1 MMGLSGVGGGR
12 KGGAARR
19 PLPLTS
25 GRAGASI
32 DHSDVV
38 SLARSGRGGR
48 ASPAGREER
57 SAGGAIEHGRVGF
70 DMRNK
75 LVGMTVAAALLAGG
89 ATLALAAGTPAA
101 KPQTTCPVTGKAID
115 PKTSPHVD
123 WQGQRIYFADAAAA
137 DAFRKDPEKV
147 FATIAAEGVT
157 LQNIQTVCPVS
168 GEKLEGGDMGDP
180 VSVAYKG
187 RTVMFC
193 CPMCPPKFEK
203 DPAKYLAK
211 LPGEQSGKK

>member
-1 MMGLSGVGGGR
+1 MR
-12 KGGAARR
+12 K
-19 PLPLTS
+19 
-25 GRAGASI
+25 
-32 DHSDVV
+32 
-38 SLARSGRGGR
+38 
-48 ASPAGREER
+48 
-57 SAGGAIEHGRVGF
+57 
-70 DMRNK
+70 N
-75 LVGMTVAAALLAGG
+75 LVALLAGAVFLVG
-89 ATLALAAGTPAA
+89 STVVLAADKPAL

-168 GEKLEGGDMGDP
+168 GERLEGGDMGDP

-211 LPGEQSGKK
+211 LPGEQNGKK